1 MTTKDQAIAPKPP
14 QIAFE
19 HYWIKTRNQKK
30 SRHELQRHPLQPQ
43 TYVADNANRHWV
55 TWQAAQAQAKQ
66 PPAPDCRTCEY
77 MWIDVDLEK
86 ATSKESCARSGGAVC
101 INGSLHKPAPKVVL
115 WRTE

>member
-1 MTTKDQAIAPKPP
+1 MTTKDQAIAYSQFLSDVTTAAGLLAHGK
-14 QIAFE
+14 QSKALAKRIADYAFAVRSE
-19 HYWIKTRNQKK
+19 K
-30 SRHELQRHPLQPQ
+30 HP
-43 TYVADNANRHWV
+43 A
-55 TWQAAQAQAKQ
+55 
-66 PPAPDCRTCEY
+66 PAPDCRTCEY